1 MAIRT
6 QLNVN
11 IDPELLRLIK
21 QNAIKSGITLTD
33 YVNQV
38 IKEYVSNEEINL
50 TNGLIENRI
59 ERIENELSTITKE
72 IKSLGK
78 HKISQLEDLSD
89 IGSLSD
95 IDAIKFGELLM
106 QQFQIIAR
114 DEMITLKETW
124 KTLMGFPEAKE
135 ILKEDIMILQ
145 DILRGEKELNLKQL
159 NIFIKRYDKFPL
171 INSFKKLAKGKLNN
185 DLDNLL
191 KKIYFSKSDSKGNVI
206 G

>member
-1 MAIRT
+1 
-6 QLNVN
+6 
-11 IDPELLRLIK
+11 
-21 QNAIKSGITLTD
+21 
-33 YVNQV
+33 
-38 IKEYVSNEEINL
+38 
-50 TNGLIENRI
+50 
-59 ERIENELSTITKE
+59 
-72 IKSLGK
+72 
-78 HKISQLEDLSD
+78 